1 MTQQTINPSNSTPYD
16 HNTDPTN
23 NYDNNHVVR
32 IGSENGGNG
41 DPLRVAFKKINTAFD
56 KIDSNFSELY
66 ALSGG
71 TNLEE
76 LAQDYA
82 SAMITS
88 GTHSGISVSYDDQN
102 NILNLTV
109 NIDGGSA
116 STNF

>member
-1 MTQQTINPSNSTPYD
+1 MTKQTIN
-16 HNTDPTN
+16 
-23 NYDNNHVVR
+23 V
-32 IGSENGGNG
+32 GSGENAGNG
-41 DPLRVAFKKINTAFD
+41 DPLRTAFNKIND
-56 KIDSNFSELY
+56 NFTELY

-71 TNLEE
+71 TDLTE

-82 SAMITS
+82 STMITS
-88 GTHSGISVSYDDQN
+88 GTHSGIAVNYDDQN